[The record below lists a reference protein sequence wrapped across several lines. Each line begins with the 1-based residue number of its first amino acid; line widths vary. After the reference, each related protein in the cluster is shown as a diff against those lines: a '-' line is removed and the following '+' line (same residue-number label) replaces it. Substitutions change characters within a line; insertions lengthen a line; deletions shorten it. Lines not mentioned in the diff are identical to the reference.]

1 MGPTLARPGARADGL
16 MAATPRSPSPR
27 GRHRS
32 SGPSGWPKE
41 RERRESRDAPPRRET
56 GREMDVGAG
65 AGGWE
70 VEGEERRRRELGSL
84 VEAIKSSE
92 VLENRT
98 SLINQLEDPFQ
109 LCAEDLG
116 LVLESLLVALKCSYL
131 DTTNC
136 LGPFLALGAKAG
148 SWCVRHLLWSVE
160 SIDESEDA
168 QEEEHSRL
176 FPEIVALTLNISSKL
191 LPVASK
197 CIAKDTV
204 HAVGDFILE
213 LLTLTESSILD
224 NKKNGTTGHIA
235 KAAPVFLD
243 ETIKLCR
250 GYSEAAK
257 SDQFIMSMS
266 KEETT
271 VEHKEPDLTSDV
283 ARITACTIQTLC
295 KIGTYAASSGG
306 SQVILLN
313 ISWKGIISLLQLG
326 KGRIEGKVNVREI
339 ILIPI
344 SVAIESLRVATETWC
359 VPLQEVLSPAEAR
372 RAFLPIKYFL
382 MNAIRICSIYPSEA
396 MSIYKNIIRCALL
409 ISYSSILFCRNPQL
423 KTASELLFELLEPSS
438 FLLLDTLMKSPEVS
452 PESKCQLVQYFLE
465 KRETNNPEHMGQVD
479 HRMSFASF
487 GCIFSMDSD
496 VDNVNRALLPAEFIL
511 FLHFLSASPWL
522 KEEVVIELCK
532 KLHLLLNILTMEDVY
547 SYVLGCQIPALSD
560 ADDSVVWQPVYTSLI
575 QALKTFMIAASA
587 SSAAWSEFEVILLEN
602 LFHPHFL
609 CLEIL
614 TELWCFFVHY
624 AETEASSY
632 LINQLLI
639 LLKTIASPEE
649 VFAPLSSLRKLAR
662 ALCTILSYASSATI
676 DQIYTCVLNDNS
688 SKSSILYLA
697 LLMEGFPFD
706 SLSVGTKELAVKTL
720 FTSFVGYLQKQ
731 NYLKNHRE
739 IDLPTSSSSGVIGL
753 PVHALASALQ
763 SCEITDAIT
772 IDEKSIATIFK
783 ITISL
788 INVYRTS
795 PDGSKNL
802 LVQHISSIL
811 VIITHMR
818 HLCAFS
824 ELEKLTLE
832 LHTLFMPSPDN
843 SNVALSKC
851 KPSMASFMAILG
863 HLNTTEDDANIL
875 CSAMWDLF
883 HFLLRERHWALIH
896 LVMGSFGYFAA
907 RTSFAQLWKFVPED
921 AALSYNT
928 STGVD
933 IDDNGFMLELKAFL
947 EKEVALKDDKWS
959 EEQICFLVSE
969 GKMLKKLVESC
980 SKIPLAPEPEN
991 GSITNDVKT
1000 KRRKMPDGICE
1011 APEPEKVSITN
1022 DVKSKKRKMPDGIC
1036 EGMMLVQNGLKIMR
1050 SALSETD
1057 LAELKDS
1064 HHGSDAMPVQFLPV

>member
-1 MGPTLARPGARADGL
+1 MSHVESAPGADDL
-16 MAATPRSPSPR
+16 
-27 GRHRS
+27 
-32 SGPSGWPKE
+32 
-41 RERRESRDAPPRRET
+41 AP
-56 GREMDVGAG
+56 
-65 AGGWE
+65 
-70 VEGEERRRRELGSL
+70 
-84 VEAIKSSE
+84 
-92 VLENRT
+92 VLEN
-98 SLINQLEDPFQ
+98 LIASWD
-109 LCAEDLG
+109 D
-116 LVLESLLVALKCSYL
+116 STCSGVSHCMLHKSILQDAFKYSHL

-136 LGPFLALGAKAG
+136 LGPFLTFGAKAG

-160 SIDESEDA
+160 SIDESEVA

-176 FPEIVALTLNISSKL
+176 FPEIIALTLDISANL

-224 NKKNGTTGHIA
+224 NKKLGSTGHVA

-250 GYSEAAK
+250 GCFEAAK
-257 SDQFIMSMS
+257 SDQCIMSMP
-266 KEETT
+266 KEEII
-271 VEHKEPDLTSDV
+271 VEHKEPDLVSNV
-283 ARITACTIQTLC
+283 AQITACTIQSLC

-326 KGRIEGKVNVREI
+326 KGTIEGKVNVREI

-344 SVAIESLRVATETWC
+344 SIAIESLRIATETWC
-359 VPLQEVLSPAEAR
+359 VPLQEVLGTTEAR

-382 MNAIRICSIYPSEA
+382 MNAVRICSIYPSEA
-396 MSIYKNIIRCALL
+396 MAIYKNIIRCALV

-423 KTASELLFELLEPSS
+423 KAASELVFELLEPSS

-452 PESKCQLVQYFLE
+452 PESKCQLVEYLLE
-465 KRETNNPEHMGQVD
+465 KVETNNPENTGQVD
-479 HRMSFASF
+479 HRMNFASL
-487 GCIFSMDSD
+487 GCIFSVDSD
-496 VDNVNRALLPAEFIL
+496 GDNINRALLPAEFTV
-511 FLHFLSASPWL
+511 FLHLLNASPWL
-522 KEEVVIELCK
+522 TEEVVIELCK
-532 KLHLLLNILTMEDVY
+532 KLHPLLNILILEDVY
-547 SYVLGCQIPALSD
+547 SYVLGCQIPALSGAED
-560 ADDSVVWQPVYTSLI
+560 APGVVWQPIYTSLI

-587 SSAAWSEFEVILLEN
+587 SSAAWSDFEVFLLEN

-609 CLEIL
+609 CLGIL

-624 AETEASSY
+624 AETEASTY

-639 LLKTIASPEE
+639 LLKTLASPDE

-662 ALCTILSYASSATI
+662 ALCTILSYASPATI
-676 DQIYTCVLNDNS
+676 DQIYTCALNDNS
-688 SKSSILYLA
+688 YESSILYLA
-697 LLMEGFPFD
+697 LLMEGFPFE
-706 SLSVGTKELAVKTL
+706 SLSVGTKELALKTL
-720 FTSFVGYLQKQ
+720 FTAFAGYLQKQ
-731 NYLKNHRE
+731 NYLNNHGE
-739 IDLPTSSSSGVIGL
+739 IDLPTSSSSGVVGL

-763 SCEITDAIT
+763 SCEIKDTIT
-772 IDEKSIATIFK
+772 VNEKSIATIFK
-783 ITISL
+783 IAISL
-788 INVYRTS
+788 INMYRTS

-832 LHTLFMPSPDN
+832 LHTLFMSGPDN
-843 SNVALSKC
+843 SIAAISQC

-896 LVMGSFGYFAA
+896 LVVGSFGYFAA

-933 IDDNGFMLELKAFL
+933 IDENGFMLELKAFL

-959 EEQICFLVSE
+959 EEQMCYLVSE

-980 SKIPLAPEPEN
+980 LEIPLAPEPEKIL
-991 GSITNDVKT
+991 ITNDVRKT
-1000 KRRKMPDGICE
+1000 R
-1011 APEPEKVSITN
+1011 
-1022 DVKSKKRKMPDGIC
+1022 KRKMPDGIC
-1036 EGMMLVQNGLKIMR
+1036 EGMTLVQNGLKIMR
-1050 SALSETD
+1050 GALSETD
-1057 LAELKDS
+1057 LGELKDRFAIHLSRLEDAVS
-1064 HHGSDAMPVQFLPV
+1064 HIASFSDNI